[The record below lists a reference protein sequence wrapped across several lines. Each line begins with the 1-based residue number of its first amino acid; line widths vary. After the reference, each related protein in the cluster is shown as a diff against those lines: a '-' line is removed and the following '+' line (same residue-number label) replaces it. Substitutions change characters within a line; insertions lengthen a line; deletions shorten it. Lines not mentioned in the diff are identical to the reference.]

1 MASTIHDLASLIA
14 AVRARHARALQSDL
28 LRLRTVHGARAVS
41 EALSLCREAEA
52 RDALSVSGAKARAR
66 ADRQD
71 ARLAQAV
78 FQRRERS

>member
-1 MASTIHDLASLIA
+1 MPVLSNPICCGCAPNTVLAPFA
-14 AVRARHARALQSDL
+14 
-28 LRLRTVHGARAVS
+28 
-41 EALSLCREAEA
+41 LCRQAEA
-52 RDALSVSGAKARAR
+52 RSALSVSGAKAKQR